1 MMSRYRARAENM
13 EDAIFIKN
21 QNQHNILK
29 SYPPAKTYSSGE
41 MEYLWL
47 PPIIIC
53 VSYTR

>member
-1 MMSRYRARAENM
+1 MMSRYRARAESM